1 MKYKINGVNQFYFF
15 AIKILVMKK
24 NFLPL
29 MLLLFGLCSCNKS
42 NTGTTTQNQT
52 PIVPDVKAVF
62 INGDSLHYIDI
73 GKGEP
78 VVFVHGTLGDYRI
91 WGAQMD
97 TFALHHRVIAY
108 SRRFAY
114 PNKQVINDTADYTV
128 VPHAKDLAELIR
140 VLNLE
145 PVHLVGHSYGAFTS
159 LLTTINHP
167 ELIRS
172 LTLGEP
178 PVMSLMQDVSGGDT
192 IRNNII
198 TKAIMPSAKEFRN
211 NNNEKAAA
219 LFLNGVMGDS
229 LYFSKAPPQ
238 ARDIMMINTLELR
251 GYVLSQDFSTS
262 ITCDH
267 LKKIKKPVLLM
278 QGDRSPLFFTSI
290 ISQIDRCLENK
301 EHATIANSSHG
312 LELENPSAFNKIV
325 LAFIENH

>member
-1 MKYKINGVNQFYFF
+1 
-15 AIKILVMKK
+15 MKK

-29 MLLLFGLCSCNKS
+29 MLLLFCFCSCSKN
-42 NTGTTTQNQT
+42 NTDTTTQNQT
-52 PIVPDVKAVF
+52 PVAPDVKAVF
-62 INGDSLHYIDI
+62 INGDSIHYIDI

-140 VLNLE
+140 ALNLE

-178 PVMSLMQDVSGGDT
+178 PVMSLLQDVPGGET
-192 IRNNII
+192 IRNSII
-198 TKAIMPSAKEFRN
+198 TKAIIPAAEEFRN

-219 LFLNGVMGDS
+219 
-229 LYFSKAPPQ
+229 
-238 ARDIMMINTLELR
+238 
-251 GYVLSQDFSTS
+251 
-262 ITCDH
+262 
-267 LKKIKKPVLLM
+267 
-278 QGDRSPLFFTSI
+278 
-290 ISQIDRCLENK
+290 
-301 EHATIANSSHG
+301 TIAH
-312 LELENPSAFNKIV
+312 
-325 LAFIENH
+325 LAFGMKLKPAALLDFKFQKDK